1 MQKAFHH
8 AGKRAHLK
16 RVLIKTFQLLSF
28 LQYLHVAELWPS
40 CCRRNMVYCWV
51 VCHLDTTLGSSDR
64 APPSLLCVPMSPP
77 QWGKKGQ

>member
-16 RVLIKTFQLLSF
+16 CVLIKTFQLLSF

-40 CCRRNMVYCWV
+40 GCRRNTVYCWA
-51 VCHLDTTLGSSDR
+51 VCHLDTTLGSSDSVL
-64 APPSLLCVPMSPP
+64 PSLLCVPRPP
-77 QWGKKGQ
+77 R